1 MPLVGLELCT
11 RYVVRGMR
19 YEVRGTRCEVRGTW
33 YEVRGTRYE
42 VWGTWYKVHLLG
54 IFNYVETKGVEM
66 WHKMLDTRLKA
77 QRETNEVRSAQ
88 HKTVSP
94 KGVLK

>member
-19 YEVRGTRCEVRGTW
+19 YEVRGTRCEVWGTW

-54 IFNYVETKGVEM
+54 IFNYVETKGVGVEQ
-66 WHKMLDTRLKA
+66 DAR
-77 QRETNEVRSAQ
+77 
-88 HKTVSP
+88 HKTQST
-94 KGVLK
+94 KGNK